1 MKNVT
6 DCIVQLQQLTQQN
19 LDILTAINDSFFTR
33 QNHLSVKIGENQYAL
48 PSFISLENKLN
59 SLLANFNNLVHAPES
74 GEAYFN
80 IDGNSRAITVKSYTS
95 TPNSLVLNPINS
107 YEIDS
112 NDIFK
117 DFTTPRP
124 YINLSLKDIPNDITS
139 VMVKKIIPIHQDLI
153 NLFSSFLQIQNGEK
167 KEDIPSISYPYSDM
181 YKALFNYKED
191 VDYIEYDKKIDLP
204 IRKNIGSGVYVIES
218 IIDDWVGDD
227 LINYITIKLRTD
239 MEGSTYMNSLKYR
252 LFDETIE
259 KSLKVGDQ
267 LLTFEGNAKME
278 IINIQPNTNTITI
291 KIMSG
296 EFLNLVPSTTNNP
309 DEISS
314 LSKLKFF
321 SPIDFD
327 EDKYVKISLEED
339 KYIFVAVSPLNTRM
353 NIQSPWGTGL
363 LINTYQLLNDNIKFN
378 DYYQSNVRNVGDIL
392 FEITS
397 IMSNTLTNHTES
409 EYKNFTN
416 LSPIIDTKDLIV
428 TQINT
433 HIDNS
438 PTVKNIK
445 SLYSQKKDLQRQR
458 DELSTEIDNINETI
472 ASVSFD
478 DTTGIRATYIKQV
491 NELTSEKNKL
501 DASLIKVINNIS
513 EAANNSEIPIENAK
527 YRIRGFFDYE
537 KFLQDSNLKNHVRG
551 IRVQYRYK
559 NISQE
564 QGNALTING
573 KFIFSD
579 WNDMKNFDRE
589 KISSINDGRYS
600 FNIQENNDN
609 KNEPSF
615 NQIDIPITQGESV
628 DIRLKLVYDFGW
640 PFVYTTSDW
649 SPIVNIKFPE
659 EYLKNIQILDII
671 EENNNDIE
679 SNRFINII
687 KDEGI
692 LTHVDSKIVDQDITY
707 FHKPDDIASGFYTEE
722 RRIIPLRDK
731 LVSLNAALEELKN
744 EVLAS
749 SIDNLKVSIKH
760 GSSINELLQYQ
771 KQNIV
776 VEPYNTFVDANDN
789 SIYDGLYEKDK
800 NGWVSTVI
808 NISLHN
814 TSSHSIKLF
823 SMFPGNRDTQIS
835 EITNYKFDKQGYVG
849 DPDPTDGVFPSD
861 KGVWFAHPTV
871 NGKNRSIQG
880 GNQFIYF
887 RTRDINDGE
896 EYYGPA
902 DNNGF
907 YDDKKLSWDSKY
919 ISHPDSN
926 TGTGLYMY
934 PSLSDRYSLCIDLN
948 SVGSYLTLGPNE
960 EILIPII
967 VEYQLNKDLTKT
979 MSFEIFPSLY
989 KDPIAYTFN
998 VTAKLD
1004 YTNQDK
1010 VISANKKNFKTWWGD
1025 VNTKFNSIFK

>member
-1 MKNVT
+1 MKSVT

-33 QNHLSVKIGENQYAL
+33 QNHLSVKVGENQYAL

-153 NLFSSFLQIQNGEK
+153 NLFSSFLQIQNGTK

-227 LINYITIKLRTD
+227 LINYITIKLRND
-239 MEGSTYMNSLKYR
+239 MEGSAYMNSLKYR

-327 EDKYVKISLEED
+327 EDKYVKIPLEED

-363 LINTYQLLNDNIKFN
+363 LINTHQLLNDNIKFN

-438 PTVKNIK
+438 PTVKNIR

-458 DELSTEIDNINETI
+458 DELSTEINNINETI
-472 ASVSFD
+472 ASISFD

-513 EAANNSEIPIENAK
+513 ETANNSEIPIENAK

-589 KISSINDGRYS
+589 KISSISDGRYS

-776 VEPYNTFVDANDN
+776 VEPYNTFADANDN
-789 SIYDGLYEKDK
+789 SIYDGLYEKDE

-835 EITNYKFDKQGYVG
+835 DIINYKFDKQGYVG
-849 DPDPTDGVFPSD
+849 DKQTDGKFNQNQ
-861 KGVWFAHPTV
+861 GVWFAHPTV
-871 NGKNRSIQG
+871 DGNDRSIQG

-887 RTRDINDGE
+887 RTRDINDGGV
-896 EYYGPA
+896 YYGS
-902 DNNGF
+902 NN
-907 YDDKKLSWDSKY
+907 DKNILSWNSER
-919 ISHPDSN
+919 ISHPKDN
-926 TGTGLYMY
+926 TTGLYMY
-934 PSLSDRYSLCIDLN
+934 PSLSDKYSLCIDSN

-967 VEYQLNKDLTKT
+967 VEYRLTEDLTKT